1 MTQCVFDPSF
11 DDLPA
16 EIPVF
21 PLSGVLLLPG
31 GHLPL
36 NIFEP
41 RYLAMVDEA
50 LAGDRIIGMVQ
61 PSAEDNSNTPFQLDP
76 RHAASE
82 GSGMPERPA
91 IYDTGCAGRINAFS
105 ETDDGRY
112 LITLAGLIRFEVAKE
127 LELKNGFRRIAAD
140 YRRYQGDLSSGD
152 GSIDRDYLLETVRGY
167 FMSQGIRGDWEAI
180 GQTEDEHLVTSL
192 AMICPFAASEKQ
204 LLLEAMTL
212 QERAET
218 MTKIME
224 MAIHQPGS
232 DKSGSGFSTH

>member
-1 MTQCVFDPSF
+1 MTRCVFDPSF
-11 DDLPA
+11 DNLPA

-50 LAGDRIIGMVQ
+50 LTGDRIIGMVQ
-61 PSAEDNSNTPFQLDP
+61 PSEEDNSNTPYQPDP
-76 RHAASE
+76 RKPVTAA
-82 GSGMPERPA
+82 GTPPEHPP
-91 IYDTGCAGRINAFS
+91 IYGTGCAGRINAFS

-112 LITLAGLIRFEVAKE
+112 LITLSGLIRFEVAGE
-127 LELKNGFRRIAAD
+127 LEMKRGFRRVSANYERFAC
-140 YRRYQGDLSSGD
+140 DLSTGEAD
-152 GSIDRDYLLETVRGY
+152 IDRDHLLETLRGY
-167 FMSQGIRGDWEAI
+167 FSAQGIRGDWETI
-180 GQTEDEHLVTSL
+180 GQTENEHLVTSL

-212 QERAET
+212 QDRAET

-224 MAIHQPGS
+224 MAIHQPGN
-232 DKSGSGFSTH
+232 DTSGSGFSTH

>member
-1 MTQCVFDPSF
+1 MTRCIFDPSF
-11 DDLPA
+11 NDLPD

-41 RYLAMVDEA
+41 RYLAMIDAA

-61 PSAEDNSNTPFQLDP
+61 PSEEDNSNSPLQPDP
-76 RHAASE
+76 RQ
-82 GSGMPERPA
+82 SGLPDCPP
-91 IYDTGCAGRINAFS
+91 IYETGCAGRINAFS

-112 LITLAGLIRFEVAKE
+112 LITLAGLIRFEIAAE
-127 LELKNGFRRIAAD
+127 LELENGFRRVTAD
-140 YRRYQGDLSSGD
+140 YQRFQGDLTSND
-152 GSIDRDYLLETVRGY
+152 VAIDRDHLLETVRGY
-167 FMSQGIRGDWEAI
+167 FSSQGIRGDWEAI
-180 GQTEDEHLVTSL
+180 GQTENEHLVTSL

-212 QERAET
+212 KERAET

-224 MAIHQPGS
+224 MAIHQPGA
-232 DKSGSGFSTH
+232 DKSSSGFSTH

>member
-1 MTQCVFDPSF
+1 MTRCVFDPSF

-50 LAGDRIIGMVQ
+50 LAGDRIIGMIQ
-61 PSAEDNSNTPFQLDP
+61 PSEEDNSNTPYQPDP
-76 RHAASE
+76 RKPAATAKASADL
-82 GSGMPERPA
+82 PA
-91 IYDTGCAGRINAFS
+91 IYGTGCAGRINAFS

-112 LITLAGLIRFEVAKE
+112 LITLTGLIRFEVASE
-127 LELKNGFRRIAAD
+127 LEMKKGFRRISAD
-140 YRRYQGDLSSGD
+140 YQRFQCDLSSGNAD
-152 GSIDRDYLLETVRGY
+152 IDRDQLLETLRSY
-167 FMSQGIRGDWEAI
+167 FSSQGIRGDWETI
-180 GQTEDEHLVTSL
+180 GQTENEHLVTSL

-212 QERAET
+212 QDRAET

-232 DKSGSGFSTH
+232 DKPGSGFSTH

>member
-1 MTQCVFDPSF
+1 MTRSRFDPAF
-11 DDLPA
+11 HDLPG

-41 RYLAMVDEA
+41 RYLAMIDSA
-50 LAGDRIIGMVQ
+50 LKSDRIIGMVQ
-61 PSAEDNSNTPFQLDP
+61 PCEEDSSNTPLQCP
-76 RHAASE
+76 P
-82 GSGMPERPA
+82 PERPA
-91 IYDTGCAGRINAFS
+91 LYGVGCAGRINAFS

-112 LITLAGLIRFEVAKE
+112 LLTLAGVIRFEIASE
-127 LELKNGFRRIAAD
+127 LEMEQGFRRVAAD
-140 YRRYQGDLSSGD
+140 YSKFESDLISESSN
-152 GSIDRDYLLETVRGY
+152 IDRDQLLETVRGY
-167 FMSQGIRGDWEAI
+167 FSSQGIRGDWEAI

-204 LLLEAMTL
+204 LLLEAGSL
-212 QERAET
+212 EERAET

-224 MAIHQPGS
+224 MAIHQPGAN
-232 DKSGSGFSTH
+232 KSSSGFSTH